1 MKGISKLLVFVIS
14 MVIFT
19 SCFSDGSSKIESWF
33 EDSNNDVTTV
43 DELVGKW
50 ERRNS
55 EGRYYLSIT
64 AEGTG
69 KLISYE
75 QTEYTT
81 EKFKYKVTDKGI
93 EVDWGKLKKETY
105 HAVLTV
111 DDKYL
116 VLDNGRNV
124 FVYKRKGGK
133 N

>member
-1 MKGISKLLVFVIS
+1 MNGISRLLVFVIS

-55 EGRYYLSIT
+55 EGRYYLSIM

-133 N
+133 H